1 MGGLILSGKKNIIIS
16 RKTKARRS
24 LERSFK
30 LKLTINQNMELIE
43 DEIIINC
50 AYMDGR
56 MQKLVEY
63 IRRFTFSL
71 EGEQEGKI
79 YQIPVEEIY
88 YVDSVDGKT
97 FLYDKEHSYYC
108 RQTLAALEK
117 RLEHTTFTRIS
128 KSCLLNTEQL
138 KCVEPYVNHRMKA
151 ELKNG
156 EQLLI
161 SRNYIE
167 TLKGKLR
174 G

>member
-1 MGGLILSGKKNIIIS
+1 MVDFIQREKYNQTC
-16 RKTKARRS
+16 KTRARRS

-30 LKLTINQNMELIE
+30 LKLTINQNMELDE
-43 DEIIINC
+43 EEIIINC
-50 AYMDGR
+50 AYMDER
-56 MQKLVEY
+56 MQKLVEC

-71 EGEQEGKI
+71 EGELEGKI
-79 YQIPVEEIY
+79 YQIPVEQIC

-97 FLYDKEHSYYC
+97 FLYDSEHSYYC

-117 RLEHTTFTRIS
+117 KLEHTTFTRIS
-128 KSCLLNTEQL
+128 KNCLLNTEQL

-151 ELKNG
+151 ELKTG

-167 TLKGKLR
+167 ALKEKLR
-174 G
+174 R